1 MMDFFSRHSPSF
13 TEPGNL
19 IAFYEE
25 TSTDSRGRRLT
36 DILRWGVNK
45 LESSHDY
52 IQTLFPL
59 PERSGVNDLA
69 PIIDRQVFEAF
80 RSRTDLQERLRD
92 AFKKMLWFYG
102 FELKADEE
110 GKLVVSESFV
120 GTIQAPNPVGIG

>member
-1 MMDFFSRHSPSF
+1 MDFFGQHSQSL
-13 TEPGNL
+13 TEPSTL
-19 IAFYEE
+19 ITFYEE

-45 LESSHDY
+45 LELSHDY

-59 PERSGVNDLA
+59 PERSGVNDRA

-102 FELKADEE
+102 FELKMDEE
-110 GKLVVSESFV
+110 GELVVGGSFILFV
-120 GTIQAPNPVGIG
+120 QFNF

>member
-1 MMDFFSRHSPSF
+1 MDFFSRHSPSF
-13 TEPGNL
+13 TDPGTL
-19 IAFYEE
+19 ITFYEE
-25 TSTDSRGRRLT
+25 TSTDSRGRHLT

-59 PERSGVNDLA
+59 PERSGVNDRA

-102 FELKADEE
+102 FELKTDEE
-110 GKLVVSESFV
+110 GKLVVSESLKSLELFKLL
-120 GTIQAPNPVGIG
+120 ILLA